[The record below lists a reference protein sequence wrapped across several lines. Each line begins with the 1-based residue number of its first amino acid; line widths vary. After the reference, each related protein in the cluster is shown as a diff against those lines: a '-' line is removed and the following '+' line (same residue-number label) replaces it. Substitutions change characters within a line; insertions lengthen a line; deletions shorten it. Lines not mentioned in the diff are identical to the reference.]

1 MVARMASALIVLA
14 ALCAGTLL
22 GAYMLKPKLGPYPN
36 YEPEVELEYLYI
48 RIFNTTVAINGVGPQ
63 NATMASFMA
72 VIKVG
77 NPYNNTDIL
86 PSTVAIHVP
95 QDVDYEESNAST
107 VTFTATISIKEKG
120 SQVPSG
126 GSPPNDSVEI
136 IKSGDGFA
144 YGFTNDLILDHG
156 VVRFSLRDI
165 SSVIPRN
172 SDAYV
177 MISGTVPLPELWG
190 KNVRTWFHGGSWAY
204 VVISID
210 GKALGN
216 NLEVKGTSDYV
227 LILKVRLTH
236 EGNEYWYG
244 SIPKVVLDNPT
255 DILVII
261 PKGVTT

>member
-36 YEPEVELEYLYI
+36 YEPEVKLEYLYI

-77 NPYNNTDIL
+77 NPYNDTDIL

-120 SQVPSG
+120 GQIPAE

-156 VVRFSLRDI
+156 VARFSLRDI

-190 KNVRTWFHGGSWAY
+190 KNVRTWFHEGSWAY
-204 VVISID
+204 VVISIN

-227 LILKVRLTH
+227 LILKVCLTH